1 MTTFDFSPLFRST
14 VGFDRL
20 MRLMES
26 STQLAETANG
36 YPPYNIEK
44 TGDDQYRITLAVA
57 GFGDDELNVE
67 THENTLLIEGR
78 KRESDGDARYLY
90 RGIAGR
96 SFKRQFQVADHVKVV
111 GASLSNGL
119 LVIELVREIPEAMK
133 PRQIPI
139 TAGAAVQGKTIGGD
153 SANANEPKQIEV
165 ASDAA

>member
-20 MRLMES
+20 MRLMEN
-26 STQLAETANG
+26 STQMADATNG

-44 TGDDQYRITLAVA
+44 TGEDQYRITLAVA
-57 GFGDDELNVE
+57 GFGEDELNVE

-78 KRESDGDARYLY
+78 KRESDQESRYLY

-96 SFKRQFQVADHVKVV
+96 SFKRQFQIADHVRVV

-119 LVIELVREIPEAMK
+119 LVVDLVREIPEAMK
-133 PRQIPI
+133 PRRIPI
-139 TAGAAVQGKTIGGD
+139 SAGTPAAEGSLGADGAADK
-153 SANANEPKQIEV
+153 EPKQIEL
-165 ASDAA
+165 ASHAA